1 MEYVVPYIV
10 VALCAYLMGSF
21 STSYVIG
28 RIKKVDLKKTAT
40 RNLGASNATVVLGW
54 KFGLLVAVVDIAK
67 GIGAVL
73 LTRFFAPDLPA
84 IAYVAG
90 TCVTLGH
97 IFPFYLK
104 FRGGKGFAT
113 FIGAVAGLCFPF
125 AVVLAVCIISL
136 ALITNYIVVGTF
148 ITVLAAPLFFYFM
161 YGEWR
166 GALVLS
172 IASAV
177 IIWKHRENIVHIKDG
192 TEGKVRNLFG
202 KGHRKK
208 TEEAIKELD
217 KLREAEE
224 AAKKFA
230 EEKK

>member
-1 MEYVVPYIV
+1 MLTFIPYLV
-10 VALCAYLMGSF
+10 VALVAYLMGSF
-21 STSYVIG
+21 STSYVVS

-40 RNLGASNATVVLGW
+40 RNLGASNTTVVLGW
-54 KFGLLVAVVDIAK
+54 KFGLLVGVVDISK

-84 IAYVAG
+84 IAYVAA

-113 FIGAVAGLCFPF
+113 FIGSVAGLCFPF
-125 AVVLAVCIISL
+125 AVVLAVVIISL
-136 ALITNYIVVGTF
+136 AFITNYLVVGTF
-148 ITVLAAPLFFYFM
+148 ITALSAPLFFYF
-161 YGEWR
+161 WR
-166 GALVLS
+166 DDLAGAIILA
-172 IASAV
+172 IASLV
-177 IIWKHRENIVHIKDG
+177 IILKHRENIVHIKDG

-217 KLREAEE
+217 RIREEEE
-224 AAKKFA
+224 AAKKA
-230 EEKK
+230 QENK

>member
-1 MEYVVPYIV
+1 MLTFIPYLV
-10 VALCAYLMGSF
+10 VALVAYLMGSF
-21 STSYVIG
+21 STSYVVS

-40 RNLGASNATVVLGW
+40 RNLGASNTTVVLGW
-54 KFGLLVAVVDIAK
+54 KFGLLVGVVDIAK

-84 IAYVAG
+84 IAYVAA

-113 FIGAVAGLCFPF
+113 FIGSVAGLCFPF
-125 AVVLAVCIISL
+125 AVVLAVVIISL
-136 ALITNYIVVGTF
+136 AFITNYLVVGTF
-148 ITVLAAPLFFYFM
+148 ITALSAPLFFYF
-161 YGEWR
+161 WR
-166 GALVLS
+166 DDLAGAIILA
-172 IASAV
+172 IASLV
-177 IIWKHRENIVHIKDG
+177 IILKHRENIVHIKDG

-217 KLREAEE
+217 RIREEEE
-224 AAKKFA
+224 AAKKA
-230 EEKK
+230 QNNN

>member
-1 MEYVVPYIV
+1 MLTFIPYLV
-10 VALCAYLMGSF
+10 VALVAYLMGSF
-21 STSYVIG
+21 STSYVVS

-40 RNLGASNATVVLGW
+40 RNLGASNTTVVLGW
-54 KFGLLVAVVDIAK
+54 KFGLLVGVVDIAK

-84 IAYVAG
+84 IAYVAA

-113 FIGAVAGLCFPF
+113 FIGSVAGLCFPF
-125 AVVLAVCIISL
+125 AVVLAVVIISL
-136 ALITNYIVVGTF
+136 AFITNYLVVGTF
-148 ITVLAAPLFFYFM
+148 ITALSAPLFFYF
-161 YGEWR
+161 WR
-166 GALVLS
+166 DDLAGAIILA
-172 IASAV
+172 IASLV
-177 IIWKHRENIVHIKDG
+177 IILKHRENIVHIKDG

-217 KLREAEE
+217 RIREEEE
-224 AAKKFA
+224 AAKKA
-230 EEKK
+230 QNNK

>member
-1 MEYVVPYIV
+1 MLTFIPYLV
-10 VALCAYLMGSF
+10 VALVAYLMGSF
-21 STSYVIG
+21 STSYVVS

-40 RNLGASNATVVLGW
+40 RNLGASNTTVVLGW
-54 KFGLLVAVVDIAK
+54 KFGLLVGVVDIAK

-84 IAYVAG
+84 IAYVAA
-90 TCVTLGH
+90 TSVTLGH

-113 FIGAVAGLCFPF
+113 FIGSVAGLCFPF
-125 AVVLAVCIISL
+125 AVVLAVVIISL
-136 ALITNYIVVGTF
+136 AFITNYLVVGTF
-148 ITVLAAPLFFYFM
+148 ITALSAPLFFYF
-161 YGEWR
+161 WR
-166 GALVLS
+166 DDLAGAIILA
-172 IASAV
+172 IASLV
-177 IIWKHRENIVHIKDG
+177 IILKHRENIVHIKDG

-217 KLREAEE
+217 RIREEEE
-224 AAKKFA
+224 AAKKA
-230 EEKK
+230 QENK

>member
-1 MEYVVPYIV
+1 MEQIIPYLV
-10 VALCAYLMGSF
+10 VAICAYLMGSF
-21 STSYVIG
+21 STSYVVS

-40 RNLGASNATVVLGW
+40 RNLGASNTTVVLGW
-54 KFGLLVAVVDIAK
+54 KFGLLVGVVDIAK

-84 IAYVAG
+84 IEYVAA
-90 TCVTLGH
+90 TFVVLGH

-113 FIGAVAGLCFPF
+113 YIGAVAGLCFPI
-125 AVVLAVCIISL
+125 AVVLAVVIISL
-136 ALITNYIVVGTF
+136 ALITNYLVTGTF
-148 ITVLAAPLFFYFM
+148 ITVLSAPLFFYFTF
-161 YGEWR
+161 GEWR
-166 GALVLS
+166 GALILVL
-172 IASAV
+172 ASAV
-177 IIWKHRENIVHIKDG
+177 IIFKHRENIVHIKDG

-217 KLREAEE
+217 KLREAED
-224 AAKKFA
+224 ATKKS
-230 EEKK
+230 K

>member
-1 MEYVVPYIV
+1 MLTFIPYLV
-10 VALCAYLMGSF
+10 VALVAYLMGSF
-21 STSYVIG
+21 STSYVVS

-40 RNLGASNATVVLGW
+40 RNLGASNTTVVLGW
-54 KFGLLVAVVDIAK
+54 KFGLLVGVVDISK

-84 IAYVAG
+84 IAYVAA

-97 IFPFYLK
+97 IFPFYLR

-113 FIGAVAGLCFPF
+113 FIGSVAGLCFPF
-125 AVVLAVCIISL
+125 AVVLAVVIISL
-136 ALITNYIVVGTF
+136 AFITNYLVVGTF
-148 ITVLAAPLFFYFM
+148 ITALSAPLFFYF
-161 YGEWR
+161 WR
-166 GALVLS
+166 DDLAGAIILA
-172 IASAV
+172 IASLV
-177 IIWKHRENIVHIKDG
+177 IILKHRENIVHIKDG

-217 KLREAEE
+217 RIREEEE
-224 AAKKFA
+224 AAKKA
-230 EEKK
+230 QNNN

>member
-1 MEYVVPYIV
+1 MFVEQVLPYIV
-10 VALCAYLMGSF
+10 VAICAYLIGSF
-21 STSYVIG
+21 SPSYIIS

-54 KFGLLVAVVDIAK
+54 KFGVLVAVIDIAK
-67 GIGAVL
+67 GIAAVL
-73 LTRFFAPDLPA
+73 LTRFLAPALPE
-84 IAYVAG
+84 IAYVAA
-90 TCVTLGH
+90 TCVVLGH

-113 FIGAVAGLCFPF
+113 FIGATAGLCFPF
-125 AVVLAVCIISL
+125 AVVLAVVIISL

-148 ITVLAAPLFFYFM
+148 ITVISAPLFFYCTF
-161 YGEWR
+161 GDLF
-166 GALVLS
+166 GALIFSV
-172 IASAV
+172 ASLV
-177 IIWKHRENIVHIKDG
+177 IIYKHRENIIHIKDG

-217 KLREAEE
+217 KIREEE
-224 AAKKFA
+224 LAKKEA
-230 EEKK
+230 K